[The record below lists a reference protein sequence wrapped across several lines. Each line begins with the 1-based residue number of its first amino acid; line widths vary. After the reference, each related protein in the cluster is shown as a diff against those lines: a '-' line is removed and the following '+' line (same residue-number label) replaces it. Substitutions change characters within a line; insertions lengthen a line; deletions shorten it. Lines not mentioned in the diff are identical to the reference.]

1 MLKTI
6 IASIAVTGFMIVAQ
20 TASAEEA
27 ETMTGKIK
35 SIAKDHIV
43 LEVKEESHKLST
55 DSATQ
60 VTLDGEKAALS
71 DLKAGFSARVTATKG
86 DDDRY
91 TATKIV
97 ARSTS
102 TSFVNYVIDDQKAEE
117 FEGTVKKVEKTT
129 LQVTNELKKEM
140 SFEVAS
146 AAIIT
151 LDGKRAAL
159 SDLKEGFKVTVT
171 ATEKD
176 GKQMASKIAAI
187 SKVE

>member
-6 IASIAVTGFMIVAQ
+6 IASMAVTGFMLATQI
-20 TASAEEA
+20 ASAEEA

-35 SIAKDHIV
+35 SIEKDHIV

-55 DSATQ
+55 NSATQ
-60 VTLDGEKAALS
+60 VTLDGEKAALA
-71 DLKAGFSARVTATKG
+71 DLKAGFTARVTAQKG
-86 DDDRY
+86 DDDQY

-102 TSFVNYVIDDQKAEE
+102 TSFVNYAAEEEKAEE
-117 FEGTVKKVEKTT
+117 FQGTVKSVEKTT
-129 LQVTNELKKEM
+129 LQITNELKKDM

-159 SDLKEGFKVTVT
+159 SDLKEGFQVTVT

-176 GKQMASKIAAI
+176 GKQMASKIVAV